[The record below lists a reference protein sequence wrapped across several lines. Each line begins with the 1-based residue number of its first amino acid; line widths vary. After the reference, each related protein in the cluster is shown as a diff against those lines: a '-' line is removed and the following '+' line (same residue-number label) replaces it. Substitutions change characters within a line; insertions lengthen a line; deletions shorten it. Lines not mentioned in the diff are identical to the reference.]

1 MRALQPI
8 LALFWQTHRRALLL
22 GLGLSCL
29 TLACGAALLGLAG
42 WFIAASA
49 AAGAVGAG
57 LSFDF
62 FRPSAA
68 IRFLALGRAAAR
80 YGERLTTH
88 DATLRFLAALR
99 ARLFRAI
106 AGRPFPALARL
117 RRAVVLNRLTADV
130 DALDALWLRLVVPA
144 AAGALVLALAALA
157 LWWIDGLVVA
167 LWVSGVIAASGVA
180 AAYAGIRFGSRA
192 ARQRGLALEAVR
204 VRLVD
209 LADGAVELALAG
221 RLRRQEAAVARADA
235 AAAKAGARLDRLDRL
250 TAPVLEIGVALAA
263 AGALALSA
271 ALGLDTALAA
281 LAVLAALAL
290 GETVAPLRRGA
301 LEAGRILLA
310 ARRIAPALA
319 EPVAAPAP
327 TAPEPVP
334 TAPALMLEAVA
345 WRWPG
350 ATAPALLRFS
360 LTVSPGEWVALTGP
374 SGCGKSTALALAGG
388 LIAPDAGVVRAFGH
402 PLRSWPET
410 ALRARV
416 AMLPQRSALFAGSIA
431 EALRLA
437 DPDARDADLH
447 AALAAVALD
456 AVVDRLGGLDAP
468 LGEGGAGLSGGEA
481 RRLALARIVL
491 RRPSLALLDEP
502 TEGLDPATAAQVLTG
517 LQDALGDAAVVMAS
531 HRAEELAAADRL
543 VRLHRATAE
552 APMASAAAR

>member
-1 MRALQPI
+1 MRALRPI
-8 LALFWQTHRRALLL
+8 LSLFWQTHRRALLL
-22 GLGLSCL
+22 GLGLTCL
-29 TLACGAALLGLAG
+29 TLASGAALLGLAG

-49 AAGAVGAG
+49 AAGAAGAG

-106 AGRPFPALARL
+106 ASRPFPVLARL
-117 RRAVVLNRLTADV
+117 RRAAVLNRLTADV

-144 AAGALVLALAALA
+144 MAGSVVLVLAALA
-157 LWWIDGLVVA
+157 LWWFDGLVVA
-167 LWVSGVIAASGVA
+167 LWVSGVIAASGA
-180 AAYAGIRFGSRA
+180 AATFAGLRFGARA

-209 LADGAVELALAG
+209 LADGAVDLALAG
-221 RLRRQEAAVARADA
+221 RLREQEAAVARADA
-235 AAAKAGARLDRLDRL
+235 AAAEAGARLDRLDRL

-271 ALGLDTALAA
+271 AFGLDAALAA
-281 LAVLAALAL
+281 LAVLTALAL

-319 EPVAAPAP
+319 EPVAAPPQAP
-327 TAPEPVP
+327 PKPVP
-334 TAPALMLEAVA
+334 A
-345 WRWPG
+345 
-350 ATAPALLRFS
+350 APALLLEDVEWRWPAAAAPALERFS
-360 LTVSPGEWVALTGP
+360 LSVTPGEWVALTGP
-374 SGCGKSTALALAGG
+374 SGCGKSTALALA
-388 LIAPDAGVVRAFGH
+388 AGVIEPEAGAVRVLGH
-402 PLRSWPET
+402 PLAAWPET
-410 ALRARV
+410 SLRARV

-437 DPDARDADLH
+437 DPDARDATLH
-447 AALAAVALD
+447 AALFAVALD
-456 AVVDRLGGLDAP
+456 VVVDRLGGLDAP

-481 RRLALARIVL
+481 RRMALARILL

-502 TEGLDPATAAQVLTG
+502 TEGLDSATAKHVLTR
-517 LQDALGDAAVVMAS
+517 LRDALGDAAVVMAS
-531 HRAEELAAADRL
+531 HRAEERAAADR
-543 VRLHRATAE
+543 VVPLHRATAD
-552 APMASAAAR
+552 ASMVDAAH